1 MRFLFRTGLS
11 TGMVVVVLALASALW
26 AEYSARKSCA
36 SVGSPAASAQGADG
50 SSGSLVDEA
59 LPGYQIGE
67 KHSIWV
73 DAPPAKVFDSLE
85 QDAGGEHPILSLF
98 GLLRVFGERGA
109 SSLSEDDEPVL
120 DWLRTGSEEALEGS
134 SREAVLVADDT
145 GVVSFR
151 VEPEG
156 GGARLTTETRII
168 FDDQASCRQFG
179 RYWGVI
185 YPGSSL
191 HRVYLLETIRHRAE
205 VAASPDNRSDESSR
219 VRRRLERSVAGA
231 TAKEEGEA

>member
-1 MRFLFRTGLS
+1 VKFLVRTALA
-11 TGMVVVVLALASALW
+11 TGMAAVVLVLASALW
-26 AEYSARKSCA
+26 AKYSARNSCA
-36 SVGSPAASAQGADG
+36 SVGNPAASAQGADG
-50 SSGSLVDEA
+50 SSETLVDEA
-59 LPGYQIGE
+59 LPGYQIRE
-67 KHSIWV
+67 KHSIFV
-73 DAPPAKVFDSLE
+73 EATPERVFDSLE
-85 QDAGGEHPILSLF
+85 RGAGGEHPILRLF

-109 SSLSEDDEPVL
+109 TSPSEGGEPVL

-191 HRVYLLETIRHRAE
+191 HRVYLLETVRHRVEA
-205 VAASPDNRSDESSR
+205 AASQEGQTRHLD
-219 VRRRLERSVAGA
+219 
-231 TAKEEGEA
+231 TAPKGGLA